1 MKIFV
6 STFVLIFSL
15 FFISCSKSEDLQI
28 KQPNSTP
35 VLEMTT
41 ELVGLWAVSGE
52 MLDFRLY
59 NNGLVE
65 FDILDSNKKDP
76 KKTMYKTDDL
86 KIRKQGY
93 IDDAKVEK
101 ILNLLKSD
109 KFLELK
115 DTYKAKRAGTDTSIN
130 NTIVFQSQN
139 QKKTIEIWGHIENLS
154 YPKPEN
160 FPDFPAVLSDLY
172 KETSKIKSQL
182 SKE

>member
-6 STFVLIFSL
+6 AIFVLIFSL
-15 FFISCSKSEDLQI
+15 LFISCSKSQDLQI

-35 VLEMTT
+35 VLEMST
-41 ELVGLWAVSGE
+41 ELVGLWEVSGE

-59 NNGLVE
+59 DNGLVE
-65 FDILDSNKKDP
+65 FDTLDNSKKDP

-86 KIRKQGY
+86 KVRKQGY
-93 IDDAKVEK
+93 INDAKVEK

-109 KFLELK
+109 NFSELK
-115 DTYKAKRAGTDTSIN
+115 ETYKAKRAGIDNSIN

-139 QKKTIEIWGHIENLS
+139 QKKTIRIWGHLENLS
-154 YPKPEN
+154 NPKPEN